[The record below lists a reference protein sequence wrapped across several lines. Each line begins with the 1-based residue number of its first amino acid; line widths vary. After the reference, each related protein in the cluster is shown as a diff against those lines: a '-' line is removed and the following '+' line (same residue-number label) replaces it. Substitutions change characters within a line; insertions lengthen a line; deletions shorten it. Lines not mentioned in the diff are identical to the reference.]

1 MPKTNRSATKYNYII
16 QALST
21 GHKTHRELHV
31 HVSAAMAWNHG
42 VKVSPQDVR
51 SRTAELVQRGQVRNS
66 GITRRNGRKVYLFGL
81 V

>member
-1 MPKTNRSATKYNYII
+1 MPKQNRSNVKYNYII

-42 VKVSPQDVR
+42 IKVSPQDVR
-51 SRTAELVQRGQVRNS
+51 SRTAELVQRGQVRE
-66 GITRRNGRKVYLFGL
+66 GGTTRRNGRDVYLWGL